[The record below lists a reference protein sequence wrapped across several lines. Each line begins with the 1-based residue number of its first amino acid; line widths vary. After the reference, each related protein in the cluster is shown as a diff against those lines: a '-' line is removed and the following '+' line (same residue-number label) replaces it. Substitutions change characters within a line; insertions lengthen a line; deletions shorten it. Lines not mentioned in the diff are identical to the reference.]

1 VETKFTPEAV
11 AKATPPSRRI
21 GLKAFYLEPWLIL
34 GSFVL
39 WLTVLPFAG
48 LRWSGAALLKRIETL
63 SIDVARQSGWLRTH
77 AGGTD
82 SANFRVA
89 IDHDGRRR
97 IGIT

>member
-11 AKATPPSRRI
+11 AEATPPSRQI

-48 LRWSGAALLKRIETL
+48 LLWSGATLLKRIETL
-63 SIDVARQSGWLRTH
+63 PLMW
-77 AGGTD
+77 
-82 SANFRVA
+82 
-89 IDHDGRRR
+89 HDKADGCEPTPAVPTQR
-97 IGIT
+97 IPASLSR